1 MEFLK
6 HLPEDPQALA
16 GLIEIRP
23 GRVVSMSLS
32 RSECCQMMIMAV
44 SQGEEVTAE
53 EYPGDTLY
61 LVLEGVMPLIRD
73 GIRQEMH
80 AGEIAAV
87 PRGVPHAI
95 GGAGDFKLLQLILT
109 K

>member
-1 MEFLK
+1 MEFFK
-6 HLPEDPQALA
+6 HLPEEPQALA
-16 GLIEIRP
+16 DLIEIRP

-32 RSECCQMMIMAV
+32 RSECCQMMVMAV

-61 LVLEGVMPLIRD
+61 YVLEGVMPLYRD
-73 GIRQEMH
+73 GVRHDLQK
-80 AGEIAAV
+80 GEIAAV

-95 GGAGDFKLLQLILT
+95 GGAGDFKILQLILT